1 MTNAKYPKSHV
12 IKERSKCLNLKCPS
26 FFQFWIY
33 KNLILRQHSP
43 SIYPIHVSFKFKPN
57 FREII
62 QIHPNFKLLRLIMT
76 QLNFWLNF
84 GNRTGILRPL
94 ARLSFHPSSAI
105 EQRSRTENLCR
116 GRAEWFTVAKRK
128 TANEAGLRTGNNLM
142 RIPGTL
148 ASDSIRLSSNL

>member
-1 MTNAKYPKSHV
+1 M
-12 IKERSKCLNLKCPS
+12 
-26 FFQFWIY
+26 
-33 KNLILRQHSP
+33 
-43 SIYPIHVSFKFKPN
+43 FKFKMSIFFSIFQFIKIWFYANIRHLSIRFTFPSSSSQIC
-57 FREII
+57 REII

-94 ARLSFHPSSAI
+94 VSFHPSSAI

-148 ASDSIRLSSNL
+148 ASDSIRLSSNF

>member
-1 MTNAKYPKSHV
+1 M
-12 IKERSKCLNLKCPS
+12 
-26 FFQFWIY
+26 
-33 KNLILRQHSP
+33 
-43 SIYPIHVSFKFKPN
+43 FKFKMSIFFSIFQLIKIWFYANIRHLSIRFTFPSSSSQIC
-57 FREII
+57 REII

>member
-1 MTNAKYPKSHV
+1 M
-12 IKERSKCLNLKCPS
+12 
-26 FFQFWIY
+26 
-33 KNLILRQHSP
+33 
-43 SIYPIHVSFKFKPN
+43 FKFKMSIFFSIFQFIKIWFYANIRHLSIRFTFPSSSSQICK
-57 FREII
+57 EII

-94 ARLSFHPSSAI
+94 VSFHPSSAI

-148 ASDSIRLSSNL
+148 ASDSIRLSSNF